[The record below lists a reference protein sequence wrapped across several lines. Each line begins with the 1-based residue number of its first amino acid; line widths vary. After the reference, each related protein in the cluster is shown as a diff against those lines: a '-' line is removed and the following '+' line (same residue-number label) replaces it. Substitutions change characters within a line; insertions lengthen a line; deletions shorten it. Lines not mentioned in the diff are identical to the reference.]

1 MSAGEVGRHLVWVL
15 DRGWWEPSLGR
26 RGGGAASSKSWTVSI
41 WQPMDVACKGGTE
54 ESKVEQNQQ
63 CRKCECLAGQ
73 DLGDANKRHNRVG
86 VGQEKQAS
94 DEEVGSGRLA
104 PTLPTTIFFF
114 SPSLRQS
121 QNWIPKSQKLDL
133 KIPKLMFH
141 NLFFQICFFHRFP
154 FHFPLS
160 LFLYWNSFHIPTR
173 MNIFDRSIF

>member
-1 MSAGEVGRHLVWVL
+1 MSVGEVGRHLVWVL
-15 DRGWWEPSLGR
+15 DRGWWEPSLDR
-26 RGGGAASSKSWTVSI
+26 RGGGGASSKSWTVSI

-121 QNWIPKSQKLDL
+121 QNWIPKSQNW
-133 KIPKLMFH
+133 I
-141 NLFFQICFFHRFP
+141 
-154 FHFPLS
+154 
-160 LFLYWNSFHIPTR
+160 LFLKKGDFEQSRRPAGEK
-173 MNIFDRSIF
+173 IFSG

>member
-1 MSAGEVGRHLVWVL
+1 MSVGEVGRHLVWVL
-15 DRGWWEPSLGR
+15 DRGWWEPSLDR
-26 RGGGAASSKSWTVSI
+26 RGGASSKSWTVSI

-121 QNWIPKSQKLDL
+121 LNWIPKSQNW
-133 KIPKLMFH
+133 I
-141 NLFFQICFFHRFP
+141 
-154 FHFPLS
+154 
-160 LFLYWNSFHIPTR
+160 LFLKKGDFEQSRRPTGEK
-173 MNIFDRSIF
+173 IFPG

>member
-1 MSAGEVGRHLVWVL
+1 MSVGEVGRHLVWVL

-26 RGGGAASSKSWTVSI
+26 RGGAASSKSWTVSI

-114 SPSLRQS
+114 SPSLHQS
-121 QNWIPKSQKLDL
+121 QN
-133 KIPKLMFH
+133 
-141 NLFFQICFFHRFP
+141 
-154 FHFPLS
+154 
-160 LFLYWNSFHIPTR
+160 
-173 MNIFDRSIF
+173 